1 MSKKALGFTKI
12 QLDVNTL
19 HPLGISSTPGQIFDF
34 KYELLN
40 RPECETMYDYLHL
53 IPYITVVDK
62 NSGEI
67 FVYSRGK
74 AGGESRLHGNCSIGL
89 GGHMEEALT
98 ETYTIKDAIVECIV
112 RELEE
117 EVGLKPTLEAKQTYR
132 HNLETN
138 NFNIIYDPSND
149 VGKVH
154 LGLTMFVVVDRE
166 EFGEVEHGVIERGQ
180 WMKTEDLINAS
191 ENMEVALENWS
202 LIVLE
207 VVKHTLAQ
215 NKEA

>member
-1 MSKKALGFTKI
+1 MSKALGFTKV
-12 QLDVNTL
+12 QLDVNAL
-19 HPLGISSTPGQIFDF
+19 HPLGISSEPGQIFDF

-62 NSGEI
+62 SSGEI

-98 ETYTIKDAIVECIV
+98 ETYTIKDAIVECIA

-180 WMKTEDLINAS
+180 WMKTEDLINAN
-191 ENMEVALENWS
+191 ENMGVTLENWS

-207 VVKHTLAQ
+207 AVKHTLAQ

>member
-1 MSKKALGFTKI
+1 MSKALGFTKD

-19 HPLGISSTPGQIFDF
+19 HPLGISSAPGQIFDF
-34 KYELLN
+34 KYELLS

-89 GGHMEEALT
+89 GGHMEEELT
-98 ETYTIKDAIVECIV
+98 ETYTIKDAIVECIA

-117 EVGLKPTLEAKQTYR
+117 EVGLKPTEEAKQVYR
-132 HNLETN
+132 RNLDTG

-154 LGLTMFVVVDRE
+154 LGLTMFVVVERE
-166 EFGEVEHGVIERGQ
+166 HFGEVEHGVIERGQ
-180 WMKTEDLINAS
+180 WMKTEDLINAN